1 MDQGWDRQYPARI
14 GTYMYKPGI
23 DGFSKVYAQIIFFFK
38 LYPDTK

>member
-23 DGFSKVYAQIIFFFK
+23 DGFSKVYTLIIFSFK